1 MQNTADSH
9 DLLSEYVLVM
19 LNNLKT
25 MQDIH
30 IQLVELVGEEP
41 AHVLA
46 AWWVVTVLWEE
57 EEQQW
62 S

>member
-1 MQNTADSH
+1 
-9 DLLSEYVLVM
+9 M